1 MKTETTRLRALFQ
14 AIRALES
21 ADECQRFFSDLC
33 TPAEL
38 LAMADRWHVAK
49 LLDEGMPYRE
59 IYEESGVSTATVTR
73 VARALTH
80 GQAGYRAVLDKN
92 KRRALRA

>member
-1 MKTETTRLRALFQ
+1 MKPDNARLRDLFQ
-14 AIRALES
+14 AVQGLDS
-21 ADECQRFFSDLC
+21 PDECRRFFTDLC

-49 LLDEGMPYRE
+49 LLDGGMAYRE
-59 IYEESGVSTATVTR
+59 IYEQSGVSTATVTR

-80 GQAGYRAVLDKN
+80 GEGGYRSVIERN
-92 KRRALRA
+92 KRKVRGA